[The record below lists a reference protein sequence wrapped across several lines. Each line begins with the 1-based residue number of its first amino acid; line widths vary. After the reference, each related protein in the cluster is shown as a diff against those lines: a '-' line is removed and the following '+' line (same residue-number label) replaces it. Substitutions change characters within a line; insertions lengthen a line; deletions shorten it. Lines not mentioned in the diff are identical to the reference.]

1 MYSAISDKLLHR
13 VVFQV
18 TVATVHLERL
28 VADLRGES
36 AASWV
41 KSHELARLRLQAG
54 GGGCGLT
61 LKHSSVAKSLAM
73 AQRDAAS
80 ERSSCSAFA
89 ASRTSRRDAAS
100 LVAISASLNWRNCN
114 GKTERRNS
122 RDMVSRGV
130 QTWQF
135 DSPGCWTAC
144 HQTASVPTGD
154 LLRAVCWRA
163 PPPENRRLLVE
174 EESADWWS
182 SS

>member
-1 MYSAISDKLLHR
+1 MYSAISDELLHR

-41 KSHELARLRLQAG
+41 KWHQPGRLRLQAW
-54 GGGCGLT
+54 GLT

-122 RDMVSRGV
+122 RAMVSRGV
-130 QTWQF
+130 
-135 DSPGCWTAC
+135 
-144 HQTASVPTGD
+144 
-154 LLRAVCWRA
+154 
-163 PPPENRRLLVE
+163 
-174 EESADWWS
+174 
-182 SS
+182 